1 MSRKKKE
8 TRREEARV
16 LDKSMLFLDGG
27 YAARLDDYRKTTEI
41 SDNDIQAKLVRI
53 GDAIVE
59 AETHDELVIREIG
72 NELAGLIT
80 KKAYLEKYTA
90 ADKVIA
96 LTILEYS
103 ATANEDGNFE
113 PNTKTCSAALGIPEK
128 FLAEWWKDREVILE
142 AASQQLVRIPDM
154 ISTKLKFLS
163 MQLLEELERRSLA
176 ALSNSEIIKLLGDA
190 IKLDRLL
197 SGKSTANVAV
207 NLMPGIDGHVKKR

>member
-27 YAARLDDYRKTTEI
+27 YAARLDDYRNTTEI

-59 AETHDELVIREIG
+59 AETHELVIREIG

-90 ADKVIA
+90 SDKIIA

-128 FLAEWWKDREVILE
+128 FLTEWWKDREVILE

-163 MQLLEELERRSLA
+163 MQLLEELERRPLA
-176 ALSNSEIIKLLGDA
+176 ALSNSEIIKLLGDT